1 MPRNN
6 ITVNITVNDAF
17 AFLRNLMMQIPLKPV
32 VAIPQEAQTRICT
45 FSIHYRIH
53 YYYYFFFSCT
63 VLSLSLI
70 NKRPFSGEN
79 VIKSAFPFPLIL
91 KWQTVLINH
100 DCNTLCGMIR
110 YGIFTRQKL
119 GFVFNLR
126 QELIGCITSN
136 LMCLSFFHIAV

>member
-53 YYYYFFFSCT
+53 YFIFFFFMYRALP
-63 VLSLSLI
+63 LS
-70 NKRPFSGEN
+70 N
-79 VIKSAFPFPLIL
+79 
-91 KWQTVLINH
+91 
-100 DCNTLCGMIR
+100 
-110 YGIFTRQKL
+110 
-119 GFVFNLR
+119 
-126 QELIGCITSN
+126 
-136 LMCLSFFHIAV
+136 